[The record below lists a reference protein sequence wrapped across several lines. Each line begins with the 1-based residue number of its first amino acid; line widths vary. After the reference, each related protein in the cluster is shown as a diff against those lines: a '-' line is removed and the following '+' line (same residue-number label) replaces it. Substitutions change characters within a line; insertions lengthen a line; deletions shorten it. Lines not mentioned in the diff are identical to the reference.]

1 VTEALDTLW
10 TNYTNLKKAHGTS
23 GDNSGKASFEIFNG
37 LVTQGQKYMDICSV
51 VNQELSELYSGTV
64 RKGEGASMTG
74 ESMVNDGTMSK
85 VSMKAAAMDKAD
97 EVINPDGTTADRKQ
111 SAARSPADREE
122 VSKDVE
128 NVASLPDCTQ
138 AE

>member
-1 VTEALDTLW
+1 
-10 TNYTNLKKAHGTS
+10 LKKAHGTS

-37 LVTQGQKYMDICSV
+37 LVTQGQKYIDICSV

-64 RKGEGASMTG
+64 RKGEGASTTG

-97 EVINPDGTTADRKQ
+97 EVETMDETIDYHKQ
-111 SAARSPADREE
+111 SAARSAADRED

-128 NVASLPDCTQ
+128 NVVSLPDCTQ